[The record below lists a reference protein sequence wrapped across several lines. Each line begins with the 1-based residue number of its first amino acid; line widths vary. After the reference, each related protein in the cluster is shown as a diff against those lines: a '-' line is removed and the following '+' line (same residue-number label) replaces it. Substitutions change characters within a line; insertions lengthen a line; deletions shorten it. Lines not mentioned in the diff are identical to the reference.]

1 MLNSN
6 VNEGNEMLE
15 ILVKTNNINI
25 IYANSGENLF
35 LIELLNVVKT
45 DWKGLTKNDFPSYFG
60 CFILPPIKL
69 DSSFDIN
76 IYDFNHLKT
85 CETLSF
91 QNLDCI
97 SFSESIKIFNANSL
111 WQFDS
116 LFILNDETKIITSTN
131 FIV

>member
-6 VNEGNEMLE
+6 VNEGNEILE

-25 IYANSGENLF
+25 IYANSCENLF
-35 LIELLNVVKT
+35 LIEMLNVVKT

-76 IYDFNHLKT
+76 IYDFNHLNT
-85 CETLSF
+85 YETLGF

-97 SFSESIKIFNANSL
+97 SFSESIKMFNANSL